1 MTRKSSRKPRPFKT
15 ISLFTG
21 AGGMDYGFEAAGF
34 ETVAAVEMD
43 HDACETLRANR
54 SFPVIEKRIEAIPSA
69 ELLETAGLRAG
80 EVDLLI
86 GGPPCQPFSKS
97 AYWSSGD
104 TKRLEDP
111 RANTLWE
118 YMRCVEELQPTV
130 FVLENV
136 YGLGYEGKADGLNL
150 LVRLTDEV
158 NQRVGTKY
166 RISKK
171 LVNTVEYGVPQIRER
186 FFLVAHR
193 EGKAFR
199 FPAVTHRRPD
209 VEDPQVAL
217 FGSELL
223 DPVTSWDA
231 IGGMT
236 RDPSEEL
243 RVCGQWAE
251 LLPSIPEGENYLW
264 HTKRK
269 GGKPLFGWRSRYW
282 SFLLKLAKNRP
293 SWTIQAQPGPA
304 IGPFHWENRKLS
316 VAEMA
321 ALQTFPRGLRFV
333 GSRVSVQK
341 QIGNAVPSLVTEVLG
356 RAIREELFDQKDT
369 APMRLAVPARRPIPA
384 RERLRPVPKKFL
396 RLQAD
401 HPDYDDLRKE
411 AKRKQAA
418 ADAASDLE
426 PVQA

>member
-1 MTRKSSRKPRPFKT
+1 MTKPKAKRRKRHT
-15 ISLFTG
+15 VSLFTG
-21 AGGMDYGFEAAGF
+21 AGGMDFGFEAAGF
-34 ETVAAVEMD
+34 ETSVAVEMD

-54 SFPVIEKRIEAIPSA
+54 AFPILERRIETIPSQ
-69 ELLETAGLRAG
+69 ELLDAAGLRKG

-97 AYWSSGD
+97 AYWSKGD
-104 TKRLEDP
+104 TRRLEDP

-136 YGLGYEGKADGLNL
+136 YGLGYVGKSEGLNL
-150 LVRLTDEV
+150 LVRLTEEL
-158 NQRVGTKY
+158 NQRSGARY

-171 LVNTVEYGVPQIRER
+171 LINTAGYGVPQIRER

-193 EGKAFR
+193 DGLQFS
-199 FPAVTHRRPD
+199 FPPTTHRTND
-209 VEDPQVAL
+209 DDDAQTTL
-217 FGSELL
+217 FSSERL
-223 DPVTSWDA
+223 DPVTAWDA

-236 RDPSEEL
+236 PDPSEEL
-243 RVCGQWAE
+243 AVRGAWQE

-282 SFLLKLAKNRP
+282 SFLLKLAKAKP

-304 IGPFHWENRKLS
+304 IGPFHWENRRLS
-316 VAEMA
+316 TVEMA
-321 ALQTFPRGLRFV
+321 ALQTFPSGLRFV
-333 GSRVSVQK
+333 GNRGSVQK

-356 RAIREELFDQKDT
+356 REIRRQHFEDSVSGPLK
-369 APMRLAVPARRPIPA
+369 LAVTLQRPIPRA
-384 RERLRPVPKKFL
+384 ERVKPVPKKFL
-396 RLQAD
+396 HLQAD
-401 HPDYDDLRKE
+401 HPDYDDVRKE
-411 AKRKQAA
+411 AKRKLAVSVA
-418 ADAASDLE
+418 GGL
-426 PVQA
+426 V